1 MRVVARSPL
10 ARDENPNGFAD
21 TQLSAGKWQYE

>member
-1 MRVVARSPL
+1 MRRVDRAPL

-21 TQLSAGKWQYE
+21 TPLSAGKWQYE